1 MSITVKVVSASW
13 CSQCQPY
20 KKELEKQGIEYI
32 NLDAD
37 EESNMGLLSKIGVRS
52 LPTTL
57 VYKDDE
63 IASTLVGNKVNE
75 LKQTLEE
82 IK

>member
-1 MSITVKVVSASW
+1 MSIVVKVVSASW

-20 KKELEKQGIEYI
+20 KKELEKQGIEYA

-37 EESNMGLLSKIGVRS
+37 EETNMELLSKLGVRS

-57 VYKDDE
+57 VYKDGE
-63 IASTLVGNKVNE
+63 IVSTLVGNKVNE
-75 LKQTLEE
+75 LKQILEF

>member
-1 MSITVKVVSASW
+1 MSITVEVVSASW

-37 EESNMGLLSKIGVRS
+37 EESNMQLLSKLGVRS

-57 VYKDDE
+57 VYKDGE
-63 IASTLVGNKVNE
+63 VVSTLVSNKVSE
-75 LKQTLEE
+75 LKQILEF